1 MGMNG
6 RFNGK
11 FNGTLM
17 GFNGSS
23 FVLVNS
29 VHDTWKGTSW
39 DSGWMEVSM
48 DVNGMLMGYYPLV
61 ICYIATENGDL

>member
-1 MGMNG
+1 MGDLMGN
-6 RFNGK
+6 
-11 FNGTLM
+11 LM